1 MPSNIFPFFILKMNF
16 NHLRKK
22 NNYTCDESQI
32 TSVYFNDLEN
42 KLIDKIRGADYVMG
56 CVSWLT
62 NSTIIEELE
71 KKKGVKIIIQKENF
85 LKRDFSHYICFN
97 KYFIDLRKGYKSL
110 PNLFNNIS
118 NLIIPEESAIHQLC
132 TKKLTDDDEFDAV
145 RCFGYTNKKYKP
157 LMHHK
162 FLVFFDNNLKPTG
175 VWTGSYN
182 ITNNANKSLDNVIF
196 SKEEN
201 IINAYIDEFEQFL
214 FLSEKLN
221 WTNTN
226 PADS

>member
-1 MPSNIFPFFILKMNF
+1 MNF

-22 NNYTCDESQI
+22 NNTNNELQN

-42 KLIDKIRGADYVMG
+42 KLINKIREADYVMG

-62 NSTIIEELE
+62 NTTVIDELE
-71 KKKGVKIIIQKENF
+71 KKKGIKIIVQKENF
-85 LKRDFSHYICFN
+85 LKRDFNHYICFN

-118 NLIIPEESAIHQLC
+118 NINISNTSPIHQLC
-132 TKKLTDDDEFDAV
+132 TKKLTDDDEFDAI

-162 FLVFFDNNLKPTG
+162 FLIFFDKNLKATG

-196 SKEEN
+196 TKEKIKN
-201 IINAYIDEFEQFL
+201 H
-214 FLSEKLN
+214 
-221 WTNTN
+221 T
-226 PADS
+226 